1 MHSCNEDLHFAN
13 GEDRESPSMKSPYQT
28 PIGFTQFVA
37 LLFLGISLSACAGF
51 PGFGGTSWKEEVV
64 LHDGSKIIIE
74 RTASRHGPHEIGQ
87 RPPIGD
93 QSITFTIPRTNQK
106 VVWKDE
112 YSEDVSG
119 ANFNLMMLDIVQETA
134 YVLATP
140 AGCMSYNKWGR
151 PNPPYVIFEYSGKE
165 WRRIPL
171 RELPANITRPNLL
184 QSSPDEVAGNRAKR
198 GVVTAEVIQ
207 EEREEYRQPEFRTI
221 LRESYP
227 GAAAGCSE
235 MIRTNDGWEGLGF
248 FKYQRSYEACSKYCE
263 RKGVGQSNCPCET
276 LFERAK

>member
-1 MHSCNEDLHFAN
+1 
-13 GEDRESPSMKSPYQT
+13 MKSPHSLSKGLVQ
-28 PIGFTQFVA
+28 IAA
-37 LLFLGISLSACAGF
+37 LLCLGVSLTGCAGF

-64 LHDGSKIIIE
+64 LHDGSKIIVK

-93 QSITFTIPRTNQK
+93 QSISFAIPRTNQK

-119 ANFNLMMLDIVQETA
+119 ANFNLMMLDIVQGTP
-134 YVLATP
+134 YVVATP

-151 PNPPYVIFEYSGKE
+151 PNPPYVVFEYSGKE

-171 RELPANITRPNLL
+171 QELPANITRPNLL
-184 QSSPDEVAGNRAKR
+184 QSSPDEVAGNKAKW
-198 GVVTAEVIQ
+198 GVVPAEVVQ

-221 LRESYP
+221 LREP
-227 GAAAGCSE
+227 MA
-235 MIRTNDGWEGLGF
+235 N
-248 FKYQRSYEACSKYCE
+248 E
-263 RKGVGQSNCPCET
+263 RCATWKLNNPKAPLSM
-276 LFERAK
+276 K